1 MYARSYCTDEHHE
14 HVYSCMQADG
24 IFCPQPSYQPSNNTH
39 THTAQLC
46 SKAAEVITASKAVR
60 GEIKSLVVSVHAR
73 KTEAHEKITSTIAKH
88 VQEARA
94 EKVQYS
100 YVQFQHKFTSWYKIW
115 EDRLYTTNCCLA
127 LLAPKLSS
135 MYQCKW

>member
-1 MYARSYCTDEHHE
+1 MVGLTVLMNIMNMSIVICRPM
-14 HVYSCMQADG
+14 VF
-24 IFCPQPSYQPSNNTH
+24 FCAQPSYQPSNNTH

-60 GEIKSLVVSVHAR
+60 GEIKSLVVSVQAR

-94 EKVQYS
+94 EKV
-100 YVQFQHKFTSWYKIW
+100 
-115 EDRLYTTNCCLA
+115 
-127 LLAPKLSS
+127 
-135 MYQCKW
+135 